1 VSAADTGSPP
11 PGLPPRYEPKGVENR
26 LYGEW
31 MAAGAFRPDP
41 AAPKGPF
48 CIVIPPPNI
57 TGSLH
62 MGHAL
67 DNSLQD
73 ILIRFKR
80 MQGFSALW
88 VPGTDHASIATHVV
102 VERELKKE
110 GLTRHDLGREKFLAR
125 VWEWRKQ
132 YGDRIVEQ
140 LKQMGCSCD
149 WERERFTMDEMLSR
163 AVREHFV
170 RLYKEKIIFRG
181 ERIVNWCPRCLTAL
195 SDLEVLHHE
204 TDGHLW
210 HIRYPL
216 KGGGEA
222 VVATTRP
229 ETMLGDVAVAVN
241 PADERHKGIVG
252 KTALL
257 PLVGREI
264 PVIADEYVD
273 MAFGTGTLKI
283 TPAHDANDF
292 AVGTRHK
299 LEPINI
305 FEPDA
310 KLNSN
315 GGPYA
320 GLDRYKARERV
331 LEDLEKQGLLVKT
344 DPRRSPLMH
353 CQRCNTVLEPIVSK
367 QWWLKAGELA
377 GPAIEAVRLGETNPS
392 DPKAIRLV
400 PDSAYAIF
408 NEWMRNIRDWCIS
421 RQLWWGHRIPAWY
434 CKACGETVVETK
446 DPEKCPKC
454 GGTLEQ
460 DPDVLDTW
468 FSSALWPFSVFG
480 WPEDTKDLRTYY
492 PTSVLLPGWDIIF
505 FWVARMMMAGLKLTG
520 KKPFGTVI
528 FHSLVTDPSGKKM
541 SKSKGNV
548 VDPMDLF
555 DKYGTDAIRFTLTGQ
570 ETLKQSF
577 RMSEDKAEH
586 GRNFMNKVWNAARFA
601 LGELEG
607 FDPAKGQP
615 PTLSV
620 ADRWM
625 LVRIQ
630 QMTGELTLALENYQF
645 SLYTEKIESFF
656 WHEFCDVY
664 LELAKPALKNPN
676 RRNAAQWTLW
686 TSLETLMRLM
696 HPVIPYITEE
706 IWRQLPR
713 RPGTGKL
720 LMLEPWPQA
729 PADIQTGFDY
739 TIMLSIL
746 GASSTIR
753 ALKHEQGIP
762 LEEHPVVFLQ
772 PLNTSMKHDLGRIL
786 ETGYI
791 DTLGGAKVA
800 PMTGQAPPS
809 EPRVSA
815 VIEDYTVYLLLPKPS
830 DPEAEKKRLSKE
842 HDELEVLLRKS
853 RATLANADFTA
864 KAPPALVEETKR
876 KAADFE
882 ARIARL
888 AERLKQ
894 L

>member
-1 VSAADTGSPP
+1 VSAAETGSPP

-41 AAPKGPF
+41 SAPKGPF

-73 ILIRFKR
+73 ILVRFKR

-110 GLTRHDLGREKFLAR
+110 GKTRHDLGREKFVEK
-125 VWEWRKQ
+125 VWEWKRQ
-132 YGDRIVEQ
+132 YGTRIVEQ

-149 WERERFTMDEMLSR
+149 WERERFTMDDLLSR

-170 RLYKEKIIFRG
+170 RLYREGIIFRG

-241 PADERHKGIVG
+241 PGDERHKSIVG
-252 KTALL
+252 KTAVL

-264 PVIADEYVD
+264 PVIADDYVD

-292 AVGTRHK
+292 AVGNRHGLK
-299 LEPINI
+299 PVNI

-344 DPRRSPLMH
+344 EPRRSPLMH

-434 CKACGETVVETK
+434 CKACGKTVVEMK

-454 GGTLEQ
+454 GGALEQ

-505 FWVARMMMAGLKLTG
+505 FWVARMMMAGLKLVG
-520 KKPFGTVI
+520 EKPFGTVI
-528 FHSLVTDPSGKKM
+528 FHSLVTDPGGKKM

-555 DKYGTDAIRFTLTGQ
+555 EKYGTDAIRFTLTGQ

-601 LGELEG
+601 LGEMEG
-607 FDPAKGQP
+607 FTPSSEPPKG
-615 PTLSV
+615 LSV

-625 LVRIQ
+625 NVRIQ
-630 QMTGELTLALENYQF
+630 QMTGEITSSIEEFQF
-645 SLYTEKIESFF
+645 GYYAEKLESFF
-656 WHEFCDVY
+656 WHEFCDIY
-664 LELAKPALKNPN
+664 LELAKPALKDPA

-686 TSLETLMRLM
+686 NSLEILMRLM
-696 HPVIPYITEE
+696 HPVVPYITEE
-706 IWRQLPR
+706 IWRKLPR
-713 RPGTGKL
+713 RPGAGKF
-720 LMLEPWPQA
+720 LMLEPWPA
-729 PADIQTGFDY
+729 TPGNIDTGGDY
-739 TIMLSIL
+739 ALMHTLVE
-746 GASSTIR
+746 ASSTIR

-762 LEEHPVVFLQ
+762 MEQRPAVVIQPSNAPNAHWLE
-772 PLNTSMKHDLGRIL
+772 RIL
-786 ETGYI
+786 ETGYMN
-791 DTLGGAKVA
+791 LLSGASIR
-800 PMTGQAPPS
+800 PITTQEQP
-809 EPRVSA
+809 
-815 VIEDYTVYLLLPKPS
+815 PKPNVSMVIGLGAIYLHMAGAS

-842 HDELEVLLRKS
+842 RDELEVLLRKS

-864 KAPPALVEETKR
+864 TAPPALVEETKR
-876 KAADFE
+876 KAADYT

-888 AERLKQ
+888 TERLGQ